1 MLIAGNHSFN
11 CNEFTGLCQVT
22 NIHLKN
28 GFQIINFSFRSFFGR
43 KTSQNPAIRHILS
56 MTEQPLCQ
64 SKQGSRKGGDVMQ
77 QATGIAAIGSMTAAI
92 KVQRLLS
99 AAGLSVSIV
108 SLSPSETKRGCAY
121 GIEYP
126 LSQEA
131 ALRNALRIARVRV
144 SQYLQKG
151 GEHL

>member
-1 MLIAGNHSFN
+1 
-11 CNEFTGLCQVT
+11 
-22 NIHLKN
+22 
-28 GFQIINFSFRSFFGR
+28 
-43 KTSQNPAIRHILS
+43 
-56 MTEQPLCQ
+56 
-64 SKQGSRKGGDVMQ
+64 MQ